1 MTLLREPLRLISMD
15 EHGPL
20 DEPFALQTLQ
30 TGCAMISGSETT
42 LSSPKIE
49 GVDTVDSCIT
59 YLPTSAHI
67 ELRLA
72 RFPVPLFI
80 HCHIMSYI
88 YIRATPPCR
97 RPRGG
102 GWDGSRGGRCGEG
115 EAG

>member
-88 YIRATPPCR
+88 YKGYASVPPTPGR
-97 RPRGG
+97 RLGREQ
-102 GWDGSRGGRCGEG
+102 GWSLW
-115 EAG
+115 